1 MMKNRTFQNI
11 IFRFYVYVYFKIGFS
26 AKKNV
31 KLP

>member
-26 AKKNV
+26 AKK
-31 KLP
+31 KM